1 MEEWLKIQIEKS
13 LTMFKMLKKRKKG
26 AQSKNQFKKKY
37 QMQ

>member
-37 QMQ
+37 QRQ